1 MPSLAPFPSGVGY
14 HLCGMVNRTTLTAL
28 AALSWLACSSA
39 PDGPEGSSR
48 PNIVLML
55 TDDQGWQD
63 TSEPFADERT
73 PQNDLYRTPNMVR
86 LASEGMKFTSAY
98 SNAVCTPTRVEL
110 LTGLNQVR
118 TRISNWTHFRD
129 EATDRPHPDLII
141 PRWNTNGLQ
150 PVPDI
155 PLSLYAKT
163 LPQELRAAGYR
174 TIHIGKG
181 HFGTRGTPGEDPK
194 ALGFDVR
201 IGGRFSGA
209 PGSYYGTD
217 NFASGGDPASTPW
230 RAWDMEKYF
239 GQEIY
244 LTEALT
250 LEAIAAVKEAVADGQ
265 PFFLYFA
272 HFAPHTPIMPDQRF
286 VQRYLDAGLPD
297 GEAAYASMIE
307 GVDKSLGDVMD
318 TLEALGVVNNTALFF
333 TSDNGGV
340 RNMSRQDSAPHS
352 HNAPLSSGKGSTYE
366 GGLRVPMLAKLP
378 GVTEPGSVSD
388 TPITIEDMFPTILEI
403 AGIEFAG
410 QSGTL
415 FNDDGMIQ
423 LGPELDGESFVP
435 LLRGEVGDLE
445 RTFYWHFPHAWGG
458 LNRPRVQGPGI
469 GATSTIRRGDWKL
482 VYWHVDGR
490 KELFNLRADIG
501 ETSNLASDQ
510 PELVAEL
517 SASLGNFLRE
527 TNAIMPTRKATNATV
542 PYPDEP

>member
-1 MPSLAPFPSGVGY
+1 M
-14 HLCGMVNRTTLTAL
+14 NRIQLTAV
-28 AALSWLACSSA
+28 AVVSCLACTSA
-39 PDGPEGSSR
+39 PSPKQGPP

-73 PQNDLYRTPNMVR
+73 PQNDLYRTPNMER
-86 LASEGMKFTSAY
+86 LASQGMKFTNSY

-155 PLSLYAKT
+155 PLSLHAKT

-201 IGGRFSGA
+201 MGGRFSGA

-250 LEAIAAVKEAVADGQ
+250 LEAITAVKEAVADGQ

-272 HFAPHTPIMPDQRF
+272 QFAPHTPIMPDQRF
-286 VQRYLDAGLPD
+286 VQRYLDAGLPER
-297 GEAAYASMIE
+297 EAAYATMIE
-307 GVDKSLGDVMD
+307 GVDKSLGDIMD
-318 TLEALGVVNNTALFF
+318 TLEGLGVADNTALFF

-340 RNMSRQDSAPHS
+340 RNISERDGKPNT
-352 HNAPLSSGKGSTYE
+352 HNAPLNSGKGSTYE
-366 GGLRVPMLAKLP
+366 GGLRVPMLAKWP
-378 GVTEPGSVSD
+378 GVTRPGSISD

-403 AGIEFAG
+403 AGVEFSG
-410 QSGTL
+410 QSGAI
-415 FNDDGMIQ
+415 FNDDGTIQ

-435 LLRGEVGDLE
+435 LLRGEAGDPE
-445 RTFYWHFPHAWGG
+445 RTLYWHFPHAWGG
-458 LNRPRVQGPGI
+458 LNRPRVEGPGI
-469 GATSTIRRGDWKL
+469 GATSTIKRGDWKL

-501 ETSNLASDQ
+501 ETRNLASDQ

-517 SASLGNFLRE
+517 SVSLGNFLRE
-527 TNAIMPTRKATNATV
+527 TNAIMPTRKATSAPV
-542 PYPDEP
+542 PYPDEL

>member
-1 MPSLAPFPSGVGY
+1 MHRIRLTTIALVSCLACTSAPSG
-14 HLCGMVNRTTLTAL
+14 LEQ
-28 AALSWLACSSA
+28 
-39 PDGPEGSSR
+39 GPP

-73 PQNDLYRTPNMVR
+73 ALNDRYHTPNMER
-86 LASEGMKFTSAY
+86 LASEGMKFTNSY

-150 PVPDI
+150 PVPGI
-155 PLSLYAKT
+155 PLSLHAKT

-181 HFGTRGTPGEDPK
+181 HFGTKGTPGEDPM

-217 NFASGGDPASTPW
+217 NFTSRVNPETTPW

-250 LEAIAAVKEAVADGQ
+250 REAIATIKEAVADGQ
-265 PFFLYFA
+265 PFFMYFA
-272 HFAPHTPIMPDQRF
+272 QFAPHTPIMPDPRF
-286 VQRYLDAGLPD
+286 VQRYLDMGLPN

-318 TLEALGVVNNTALFF
+318 TLEELGVAEDTAVLF
-333 TSDNGGV
+333 TSDNGGLSLP
-340 RNMSRQDSAPHS
+340 SRRAGEPHT
-352 HNAPLSSGKGSTYE
+352 HNAPLNSGKGSTYE
-366 GGLRVPMLAKLP
+366 GGLRVPMLAKWP
-378 GVTEPGSVSD
+378 GVTEAGSVND

-403 AGIEFAG
+403 AGVEFGG
-410 QSGTL
+410 QSGAL
-415 FNDDGMIQ
+415 FNDDGTTE
-423 LGPELDGESFVP
+423 LGPDLDGQSFAP
-435 LLRGEVGDLE
+435 LLRGEAGNPDRLL
-445 RTFYWHFPHAWGG
+445 YWHFPHAWGG
-458 LNRPRVQGPGI
+458 LTSARARGPGI

-490 KELFNLRADIG
+490 KELFNLRSDIG
-501 ETSNLASDQ
+501 EQRNLASDE
-510 PELVAEL
+510 PELVADL
-517 SASLGNFLRE
+517 SAVLGKFLRE
-527 TNAIMPTRKATNATV
+527 TNAIMPRRTATGERV
-542 PYPDEP
+542 PYPDES

>member
-1 MPSLAPFPSGVGY
+1 
-14 HLCGMVNRTTLTAL
+14 
-28 AALSWLACSSA
+28 
-39 PDGPEGSSR
+39 
-48 PNIVLML
+48 ML

-63 TSEPFADERT
+63 TSVPFAIERT
-73 PQNDLYRTPNMVR
+73 PSNDLYRTPNMER
-86 LASEGMKFTSAY
+86 LASEGMKFTNSY

-118 TRISNWTHFRD
+118 TRISNWTHLRD
-129 EATDRPHPDLII
+129 EATDRHHEDLII

-155 PLSLYAKT
+155 PLSLHAKT

-181 HFGTRGTPGEDPK
+181 HFGTRGTPGEDPQ

-201 IGGRFSGA
+201 VGGRFSGA

-217 NFASGGDPASTPW
+217 NFAAGGDPSSTPW

-250 LEAIAAVKEAVADGQ
+250 REAIAAVKEAVTDGQ

-272 HFAPHTPIMPDQRF
+272 QFAPHTPIMADPRF
-286 VQRYLDAGLPD
+286 VQHYLDAGLPER
-297 GEAAYASMIE
+297 EAAYASMID

-318 TLEALGVVNNTALFF
+318 TLDELGVAEQTAVFF
-333 TSDNGGV
+333 TSDNGGL
-340 RNMSRQDSAPHS
+340 RNMSRQEYAPVS
-352 HNAPLSSGKGSTYE
+352 HNAPLNSGKGSTYE
-366 GGLRVPMLAKLP
+366 GGLRVPMLAKWP
-378 GVTEPGSVSD
+378 GVTQPGSTND
-388 TPITIEDMFPTILEI
+388 TPITIEDMFPTILEV
-403 AGIEFAG
+403 AGVEFSG
-410 QSGTL
+410 QEGAIFNVDGTT
-415 FNDDGMIQ
+415 Q
-423 LGPELDGESFVP
+423 LGPELDGQSFVP
-435 LLRGEVGDLE
+435 LLRGEAGNPD
-445 RTFYWHFPHAWGG
+445 RTLYWHFPHAWGG
-458 LNRPRVQGPGI
+458 LNNPRVTGPGI

-490 KELFNLRADIG
+490 KELFNLKTDIS
-501 ETSNLASDQ
+501 ELQNLAGDES
-510 PELVAEL
+510 ELVADL
-517 SASLGNFLRE
+517 SASLGAFLRD
-527 TNAIMPTRKATNATV
+527 TNAIMPSRKATGTKV

>member
-1 MPSLAPFPSGVGY
+1 MHRITLA
-14 HLCGMVNRTTLTAL
+14 TL
-28 AALSWLACSSA
+28 AAVSWLACGSA

-48 PNIVLML
+48 PNIVVML

-73 PQNDLYRTPNMVR
+73 PQNDLYRTPNMER

-129 EATDRPHPDLII
+129 EATDRSHPDLII

-155 PLSLYAKT
+155 PLSLHAKT

-181 HFGTRGTPGEDPK
+181 HFGTRGTPGADPK

-244 LTEALT
+244 LTEALP
-250 LEAIAAVKEAVADGQ
+250 LEAIAAVEEAVALHD
-265 PFFLYFA
+265 LNA
-272 HFAPHTPIMPDQRF
+272 VMRWADQVALMNEGR
-286 VQRYLDAGLPD
+286 L
-297 GEAAYASMIE
+297 EAF
-307 GVDKSLGDVMD
+307 GPVGDVVRD
-318 TLEALGVVNNTALFF
+318 NFIEPVFGVNVEHVRVARGNETLVFHRL
-333 TSDNGGV
+333 
-340 RNMSRQDSAPHS
+340 Q
-352 HNAPLSSGKGSTYE
+352 
-366 GGLRVPMLAKLP
+366 
-378 GVTEPGSVSD
+378 
-388 TPITIEDMFPTILEI
+388 
-403 AGIEFAG
+403 
-410 QSGTL
+410 GT
-415 FNDDGMIQ
+415 
-423 LGPELDGESFVP
+423 
-435 LLRGEVGDLE
+435 
-445 RTFYWHFPHAWGG
+445 
-458 LNRPRVQGPGI
+458 
-469 GATSTIRRGDWKL
+469 
-482 VYWHVDGR
+482 
-490 KELFNLRADIG
+490 RAD
-501 ETSNLASDQ
+501 A
-510 PELVAEL
+510 
-517 SASLGNFLRE
+517 
-527 TNAIMPTRKATNATV
+527 
-542 PYPDEP
+542 

>member
-1 MPSLAPFPSGVGY
+1 MLRLARLPWIVGY
-14 HLCGMVNRTTLTAL
+14 HFLDTMPRIRSITLAVVGC
-28 AALSWLACSSA
+28 LACSNA
-39 PDGPEGSSR
+39 PDAPEKGPP

-63 TSEPFADERT
+63 TSVPFADERT
-73 PQNDLYRTPNMVR
+73 PQNDLYRTPNMQR
-86 LASEGMKFTSAY
+86 LASEGMKFTSSY

-129 EATDRPHPDLII
+129 EATDRPHDKLII

-155 PLSLYAKT
+155 PLSLHAKT

-201 IGGRFSGA
+201 VGGRFSGA

-217 NFASGGDPASTPW
+217 NFASGGDPSTTPW

-250 LEAIAAVKEAVADGQ
+250 REAIAAVKEAVADGQ

-272 HFAPHTPIMPDQRF
+272 QFAPHTPIMPDPRF
-286 VQRYLDAGLPD
+286 VQHYLDVGLPD
-297 GEAAYASMIE
+297 SEAAYASMIE
-307 GVDKSLGDVMD
+307 GIDKSLGDVMD
-318 TLEALGVVNNTALFF
+318 TLEELGVAEQTAVFF

-340 RNMSRQDSAPHS
+340 RNMSRRDSAPIS
-352 HNAPLSSGKGSTYE
+352 HNAPLNSGKGSTYE

-378 GVTEPGSVSD
+378 GVTQPGSVND
-388 TPITIEDMFPTILEI
+388 TPITIEDMFPTILEV
-403 AGIEFAG
+403 AGVEFSG
-410 QSGTL
+410 QEGAIYSDEGTT
-415 FNDDGMIQ
+415 Q
-423 LGPELDGESFVP
+423 LGPELDGQSFLP
-435 LLRGEVGDLE
+435 LLRGEAGNPD
-445 RTFYWHFPHAWGG
+445 RTLYWHFPHAWGG

-490 KELFNLRADIG
+490 KELFNVKADIS
-501 ETSNLASDQ
+501 ELQNRAADES
-510 PELVAEL
+510 ELVADL
-517 SASLGNFLRE
+517 SASLGSFLRE
-527 TNAIMPTRKATNATV
+527 TNAIMPSLKETGAKV
-542 PYPDEP
+542 PYPDER

>member
-1 MPSLAPFPSGVGY
+1 MYRSQLI
-14 HLCGMVNRTTLTAL
+14 TL
-28 AALSWLACSSA
+28 AALPCLACSCA
-39 PDGPEGSSR
+39 PDVPEQISR

-73 PQNDLYRTPNMVR
+73 PQNDLYRTPNMER
-86 LASEGMKFTSAY
+86 LASEGMKFTNSY

-155 PLSLYAKT
+155 PLSLHAKT
-163 LPQELRAAGYR
+163 LPQELRNAGYR

-217 NFASGGDPASTPW
+217 NFASGGDPDSTPW
-230 RAWDMEKYF
+230 RAW
-239 GQEIY
+239 
-244 LTEALT
+244 
-250 LEAIAAVKEAVADGQ
+250 
-265 PFFLYFA
+265 
-272 HFAPHTPIMPDQRF
+272 RF
-286 VQRYLDAGLPD
+286 VQRYLDAGLPER
-297 GEAAYASMIE
+297 EAAYASMIE
-307 GVDKSLGDVMD
+307 GVDKSLGDIMD
-318 TLEALGVVNNTALFF
+318 TLEGLGVADNTALFF

-340 RNMSRQDSAPHS
+340 RNMIERDGEPNT
-352 HNAPLSSGKGSTYE
+352 HNAPLNSGKGSTYE
-366 GGLRVPMLAKLP
+366 GGLRVPMLAKWP
-378 GVTEPGSVSD
+378 GVTQPGRVSD
-388 TPITIEDMFPTILEI
+388 TPITIEDMFPTILDI
-403 AGIEFAG
+403 AGVEFSG
-410 QSGTL
+410 QSGAI
-415 FNDDGMIQ
+415 FNDDGIIQ

-435 LLRGEVGDLE
+435 LLRGEAGNPE
-445 RTFYWHFPHAWGG
+445 RTLYWHFPHAWGG
-458 LNRPRVQGPGI
+458 LSRPRVEGPGI
-469 GATSTIRRGDWKL
+469 GATSTIKRGDWKL

-501 ETSNLASDQ
+501 ETRNLAADQ
-510 PELVAEL
+510 PELVADL
-517 SASLGNFLRE
+517 SAALGKFLRE
-527 TNAIMPTRKATNATV
+527 TNAIMPTRKATSAPV
-542 PYPDEP
+542 PYPDGP